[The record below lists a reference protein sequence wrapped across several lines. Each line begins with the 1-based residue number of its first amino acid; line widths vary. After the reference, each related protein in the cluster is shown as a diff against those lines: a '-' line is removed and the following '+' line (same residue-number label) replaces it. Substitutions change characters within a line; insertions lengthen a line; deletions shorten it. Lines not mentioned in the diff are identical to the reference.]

1 MQADQAHE
9 DVARMRAVIGL
20 EEVGILPVENS
31 LLNARS
37 AECCGRAAPPLG
49 EETKSAA
56 ANAVS

>member
-37 AECCGRAAPPLG
+37 RNVVVERCLRLARKRRVRLPMP
-49 EETKSAA
+49 
-56 ANAVS
+56 

>member
-20 EEVGILPVENS
+20 EEVGILRVENS

-37 AECCGRAAPPLG
+37 RNVVVERRLRLARKRRVRLPMP
-49 EETKSAA
+49 
-56 ANAVS
+56 

>member
-9 DVARMRAVIGL
+9 AVARMRAVIGL

-37 AECCGRAAPPLG
+37 RNVVVERRLRLARKRRVRLPMP
-49 EETKSAA
+49 
-56 ANAVS
+56 

>member
-1 MQADQAHE
+1 MQADQGHE

-37 AECCGRAAPPLG
+37 RNVVVERRLRLARKRRVRLPMP
-49 EETKSAA
+49 
-56 ANAVS
+56 

>member
-37 AECCGRAAPPLG
+37 RNVVVERRLHLARKRRVRLPMP
-49 EETKSAA
+49 
-56 ANAVS
+56 